1 VSSGPPPSFSHG
13 ALRNG
18 GGFNPTAKMATFID
32 YANAC
37 LRRFNIDEKE
47 FWQ

>member
-1 VSSGPPPSFSHG
+1 
-13 ALRNG
+13 
-18 GGFNPTAKMATFID
+18 MATFID